1 MRVILRHAALRP
13 EQEQRVRLA
22 ANTLAAHGLRAT
34 TESWDGTRCS
44 LLLANA
50 DDGYGRHV
58 IEIARRRAM
67 PVLAFAAQR
76 PDDPALVWVPEDS
89 SVAVLAKLLH
99 AALEPA
105 STPASTASSAPVMP
119 VATSAPAPATKPMPA
134 TPAAP
139 VREGSAA
146 EALLLQLGAASGL
159 AGRDLEVRH
168 GGRSALL
175 LPSAGRVLTAS
186 HSDHVTLGER
196 LAESGWTLRP
206 LGAGSVPDARF
217 EVSSSL
223 EAFLLQGALRARASL
238 PAFPDLPC
246 GLDDWPDLGATPE
259 AIDALRVVQALYA
272 RRERPSALIRQLDI
286 APDVLCACLWA
297 FAAAGLL
304 QRDLRESATVVPLS
318 RTPRPA
324 AGLLARLA
332 AHFGLSRV
340 AV

>member
-13 EQEQRVRLA
+13 DQEQRVRLA

-34 TESWDGTRCS
+34 TGAWDGTRCS

-50 DDGYGRHV
+50 DDGYGRRV
-58 IEIARRRAM
+58 IDIARRRAL
-67 PVLAFAAQR
+67 PVLAFAAQP

-89 SVAVLAKLLH
+89 SVATLAKLLH

-105 STPASTASSAPVMP
+105 SAPVP
-119 VATSAPAPATKPMPA
+119 AAPAVAPVPAPKPAPV
-134 TPAAP
+134 AAP
-139 VREGSAA
+139 VREGAA
-146 EALLLQLGAASGL
+146 TDALLLQLGAASGL
-159 AGRDLEVRH
+159 AGQDLEVRH

-206 LGAGSVPDARF
+206 LAAGSVPDARF
-217 EVSSSL
+217 DVSSSL

-259 AIDALRVVQALYA
+259 AIDALRVVQALYG
-272 RRERPSALIRQLDI
+272 RRERPSALLRQLDI
-286 APDVLCACLWA
+286 APERLSACLWA

-304 QRDLRESATVVPLS
+304 QRDLRASATVVPLS